1 MAAQVRFPGIS
12 SAPSTELDI
21 MPVLSHIYINKSLQ
35 KSICAISLVLQR
47 RPLGL
52 TEGKWL
58 PQSHTGSMQAVV
70 PGIKPRSVPLQAQAL
85 PTLFFISQR
94 GHLQGRIKRM
104 EEEMQC
110 LKLSEGTTV
119 VWLLL
124 CTPVTLS
131 LKGTKEQTPLM
142 LCDES
147 RGKSALRETAGLSP
161 AAGPER

>member
-1 MAAQVRFPGIS
+1 MAAQVRFSGIS
-12 SAPSTELDI
+12 SAPSTELNI
-21 MPVLSHIYINKSLQ
+21 VPVLSHIYINKSLQ
-35 KSICAISLVLQR
+35 KSVCAISLALQR
-47 RPLGL
+47 RTFGL
-52 TEGKWL
+52 TEGKRL
-58 PQSHTGSMQAVV
+58 PQSHTGSIQAVV

-85 PTLFFISQR
+85 PTIFFISQR

-131 LKGTKEQTPLM
+131 LKGTKEWTPLM

-161 AAGPER
+161 AAGPKR